1 MSPLMEPMASHFNN
15 MHGDWKIMCLFK
27 SPKVTPPPPPPRLES
42 RQEEELRERK
52 RLLKRQGQF
61 LSPFAVT
68 PQSRTNPFGQKTLL
82 GG

>member
-1 MSPLMEPMASHFNN
+1 
-15 MHGDWKIMCLFK
+15 MCLFK
-27 SPKVTPPPPPPRLES
+27 SPKVTPPPQPPRVEQ

-52 RLLKRQGQF
+52 RLLKRQGQY

-68 PQSRTNPFGQKTLL
+68 PQSQSNPFTQKTLL